1 MNRCVCTKCV
11 QYHGGQKSSIECIMI
26 FIIFTAKAMT
36 SFSLWLHKI
45 ILCIWAIF
53 SFSFLISQCVW
64 LYLCV
69 YSCLHIWVCAR
80 VWIHVCV
87 CVMAPNINIE
97 NHPQSLFHLTR
108 WEWLFQQNPK
118 LPDMLVSLASWL
130 WGFPVP
136 TRGYHQQMLTQVLEI
151 HTPLLRCAWK
161 ILIHW
166 VISKDMFHMI
176 LLYPFT
182 CW

>member
-1 MNRCVCTKCV
+1 MCGVSWRSEVINWVHNDFYHFYSKGHDFIFLYDYIKLSYVYGPYFLFLFLFLNVYGYIYVC
-11 QYHGGQKSSIECIMI
+11 
-26 FIIFTAKAMT
+26 
-36 SFSLWLHKI
+36 
-45 ILCIWAIF
+45 
-53 SFSFLISQCVW
+53 
-64 LYLCV
+64 
-69 YSCLHIWVCAR
+69 
-80 VWIHVCV
+80 IHVYIFEYVHMYGYMCV
-87 CVMAPNINIE
+87 CVMAPEISIE

-130 WGFPVP
+130 WGCPVP
-136 TRGYHQQMLTQVLEI
+136 TRGYHQQMLTQVPEI

-161 ILIHW
+161 ILNHW